1 MKLFCALA
9 LFAASVPAAVN
20 PELKQVTKVY
30 ILAMGSGMDQYLA
43 NRLTTM
49 GVFQVVTDPQKA
61 DALITDRLG
70 EPFETKF
77 KELYPP
83 PPPPPCHT
91 PPPPVKD
98 AKDDK
103 DSKIL
108 VPVEKSAKDDKDKP
122 DESGTRRVGSFN
134 RSRGNIFIVDRKSKN
149 VIWSVY
155 DRPKD
160 TTPGEMS
167 KTAERVVKRLRDDL
181 TAKSKLPISHGC
193 TRIHTDKNSQCY
205 PCASVFI
212 RGLSVFL

>member
-9 LFAASVPAAVN
+9 LLAASVPAAVN
-20 PELKQVTKVY
+20 PELKQVNTVY

-43 NRLTTM
+43 NRLTTL
-49 GVFQVVTDPQKA
+49 GVLQVVTDPQKA
-61 DALITDRLG
+61 DAILTDRLG

-83 PPPPPCHT
+83 PAPPAPPAPPPPA
-91 PPPPVKD
+91 KD

-103 DSKIL
+103 DSKVVVSI
-108 VPVEKSAKDDKDKP
+108 EKTTKDDKDKP
-122 DESGTRRVGSFN
+122 DESGARRVGSFN

-160 TTPGEMS
+160 SSPGEMS

-181 TAKSKLPISHGC
+181 S
-193 TRIHTDKNSQCY
+193 DKKQATN
-205 PCASVFI
+205 
-212 RGLSVFL
+212 